1 MINPFSIV
9 FRHLFL
15 EMLPPFLINLA
26 FFSFIF
32 LMKQILDITDMIVNH
47 NVGMGAVGLL
57 LIYTMPYF
65 LQYIIPMSVM
75 MAVLMALLRMSSDN
89 EIIAL
94 KASGVSVY
102 RLLPPVLFFSL
113 MGTLVAGFMTVY
125 GVPHGSSRFKTLL
138 FDVVTANLDVSLKA
152 RTFND
157 TFDKV
162 MIYVNK
168 IDSRT
173 GELFNVF
180 IEDQRQPGVSHTVI
194 AKRGRIAGDPENML
208 YQMRL
213 YDGTI
218 NQMDVEKGDSHIVS
232 FDTYGIR
239 LDLKAAMGSAKKS
252 GTRPKEMTL
261 SQLNA
266 YIGEVK
272 DRKNKENY
280 YSALLQLHKK
290 FSLPAACL
298 AMGLLAVPL
307 GIQAR
312 NSNKAFGI
320 GLGLFFFLLYYM
332 LLSIGKA
339 FGESGNY
346 PPAIGMWMPNAILGG
361 VGIYLLVRTAR
372 EKTISFAWLEPAWS
386 FILERVGKK

>member
-1 MINPFSIV
+1 LIHPFSIL

-15 EMLPPFLINLA
+15 EMLPPFFINLA

-47 NVGMGAVGLL
+47 NVGLGAVGLL
-57 LIYTMPYF
+57 LLYTMPYF

-94 KASGVSVY
+94 KASGVSIY
-102 RLLPPVLFFSL
+102 RLLPPVLLFSL
-113 MGTLVAGFMTVY
+113 AGTLIAGFMTVY
-125 GVPHGSSRFKTLL
+125 GVPHGSSRFKALL
-138 FDVVTANLDVSLKA
+138 FDVVTANLNVSLKE

-157 TFDKV
+157 SFDQV

-168 IDSRT
+168 IDPRS
-173 GELFNVF
+173 GELLNVF
-180 IEDQRQPGVSHTVI
+180 IEDQRQPGVNNTVI

-218 NQMDVEKGDSHIVS
+218 NQMNVEAGSSHIVS

-239 LDLKAAMGSAKKS
+239 LDLKAAMGDAKKS
-252 GTRPKEMTL
+252 RTRPKEMTL
-261 SQLNA
+261 LQLNQ
-266 YIGEVK
+266 YIRTVK
-272 DRKNKENY
+272 DKNDKDRY

-290 FSLPAACL
+290 FSIPVACI

-312 NSNKAFGI
+312 HSNKAFGI

-332 LLSIGKA
+332 LLSIGRA
-339 FGESGNY
+339 FGESGSY
-346 PPAIGMWMPNAILGG
+346 PPAIGMWMPNVVLGS
-361 VGIYLLVRTAR
+361 VGMYLLLRTAR
-372 EKTISFAWLEPAWS
+372 EKAVSFGWLEPVWS
-386 FILERVGKK
+386 FILERVSRK

>member
-47 NVGMGAVGLL
+47 HVGLGAVCLL
-57 LIYTMPYF
+57 LVYTMPYF

-94 KASGVSVY
+94 KAGGVSVY
-102 RLLPPVLFFSL
+102 RLLPPVLAFSL
-113 MGTLVAGFMTVY
+113 AGTLIAGFMTIY

-138 FDVVTANLDVSLKA
+138 FDVATANLNVSLKE

-157 TFDKV
+157 SFDKV

-168 IDSRT
+168 IDPRN
-173 GELFNVF
+173 GELLNVF
-180 IEDQRQPGVSHTVI
+180 IEDQRQPGVNNTVI
-194 AKRGRIAGDPENML
+194 ARRGRIAGDPENML
-208 YQMRL
+208 YRMRL
-213 YDGTI
+213 YEGTI
-218 NQMDVEKGDSHIVS
+218 NQMDAEDGGSHIVS
-232 FDTYGIR
+232 FDTYDIR
-239 LDLKAAMGSAKKS
+239 LDLKAAMGNARKS
-252 GTRPKEMTL
+252 GTGPKEMTL
-261 SQLNA
+261 SQLKG
-266 YIGEVK
+266 YIGKVK
-272 DRKNKENY
+272 DRNNKENY
-280 YSALLQLHKK
+280 YSALLQWHKI
-290 FSLPAACL
+290 FSIPAACI

-312 NSNKAFGI
+312 HAKKAFGI

-339 FGESGNY
+339 FGESGSY
-346 PPAIGMWMPNAILGG
+346 PPAIGMWMPNVILGG
-361 VGIYLLVRTAR
+361 AGIYLLVRTAR
-372 EKTISFAWLEPAWS
+372 EKTVSFTWLEPAWS
-386 FILERVGKK
+386 FILKRVGRK